1 MEYQPKLK
9 EKYTPSLLCISS
21 FQGTSYKNLQDTA
34 TSSFT
39 SYFFTLAF
47 ASAKIICPNICPRNS
62 KGEVDLRLVLFT
74 QNSISLEGLCVCVI
88 VRLPQISCLVDGSI

>member
-1 MEYQPKLK
+1 MEYQPKLN

-21 FQGTSYKNLQDTA
+21 LQGTA